1 MTVDEMRERKR
12 ELGYSYEQIAELA
25 HLPVGTV
32 QKVLSGITKSP
43 RYDTLKAL
51 EQVFTSKSVN
61 MIGESQPVYSVQK
74 KRGEYTIE
82 DYFALPDERRVEL
95 IDGVIYDMA
104 APTTLHQILAD
115 ELCGAFKNY
124 IRSKKGKCIPVTS
137 PVDVQLDC
145 DDKTMVQPDV
155 VIICDREK
163 LKYGR
168 VYGAPD
174 LVVEVLSPSTGKRD
188 GYTKVLKYLDAGVR
202 ECWLVDPLRKRI
214 IVHDFESDGIIID
227 MYTFDDEI
235 PVKIFNGACKV
246 NFREIYEYVEFLYKQ
261 E

>member
-1 MTVDEMRERKR
+1 MTIDEMKERKR

-32 QKVLSGITKSP
+32 QKVLGGITKSP

-51 EQVFTSKSVN
+51 EEVFAPEQVTMVQKT
-61 MIGESQPVYSVQK
+61 QPVYTAQK
-74 KRGEYTIE
+74 RQGEYTIE

-104 APTTLHQILAD
+104 APTGLHQILAD
-115 ELCGAFKNY
+115 ELCSAFKNY

-137 PVDVQLDC
+137 PLDVQLDC

-155 VIICDREK
+155 VIICDRDK
-163 LKYGR
+163 FKYGR
-168 VYGAPD
+168 IYGAPD
-174 LVVEVLSPSTGKRD
+174 LVAEVLSPSTAKRD
-188 GYTKVLKYLDAGVR
+188 VYLKVGKYMEAGVR
-202 ECWLVDPLRKRI
+202 ECWIVDPVKKRVY
-214 IVHDFESDGIIID
+214 VHDFESDGVVMD
-227 MYTFDDEI
+227 MYTFYDEI
-235 PVKIFNGACKV
+235 PVKIFDGECKV
-246 NFREIYEYVEFLYKQ
+246 NFCEIYEYVEFLYEK